1 MQREMRRQQLKDKE
15 KEREEETKKKGNR
28 MSGRDLLENKE
39 CTMRRPTRHLPG
51 TKNGIEDKLSENGS
65 VA

>member
-1 MQREMRRQQLKDKE
+1 
-15 KEREEETKKKGNR
+15 

-39 CTMRRPTRHLPG
+39 CTVKRPSRHLPG
-51 TKNGIEDKLSENGS
+51 TKNGTEDKLSEDAS